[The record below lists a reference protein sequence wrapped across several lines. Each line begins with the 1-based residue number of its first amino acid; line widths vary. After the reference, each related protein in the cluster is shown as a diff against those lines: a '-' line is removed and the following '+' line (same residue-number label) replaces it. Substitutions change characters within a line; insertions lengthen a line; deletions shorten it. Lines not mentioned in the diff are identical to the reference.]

1 MQRYEMDRIFTR
13 MLEAHGSVSDL
24 NFTAGRAPQVEFHG
38 KLTPVEFDPP
48 IGTLTPYQTES
59 IALCLVGGDRR
70 LTETLLKTGSCDL
83 PYALGNTARFRVKIF
98 QQRGHYSIVLR
109 KLASEVPTV
118 ERMGLPEI
126 VKKMAEERNGLIL
139 VTGATGSG
147 KSTTM
152 AAMLDIVNS
161 SKAVHVV
168 TLEDPVEFVF
178 PVKVATFNQR
188 EQGTDFDTFANGLR
202 AALRQAPK
210 VILVGEM
217 RDRDTLEIGLTAA
230 ETGHLVMST
239 LHTVDA
245 GSTINRILGMF
256 DKDEERMIRMR
267 LAESLRWIV
276 SQRLLPKVGGGRVAA
291 LEIMG
296 VNIRIEEV
304 ILNGESEGKSFY
316 EIIQDT
322 EALGWQTFDT
332 HILKLFQ
339 EGVITEETAL
349 SYASK
354 KSVVARG
361 LDTIK
366 ASKGE
371 KTTDIEGLSLDAEYG
386 KDLDPRKS
394 QRVSPRSSQR
404 IGPQP
409 R

>member
-1 MQRYEMDRIFTR
+1 M
-13 MLEAHGSVSDL
+13 
-24 NFTAGRAPQVEFHG
+24 
-38 KLTPVEFDPP
+38 
-48 IGTLTPYQTES
+48 
-59 IALCLVGGDRR
+59 CLVGGDRR

-83 PYALGNTARFRVKIF
+83 PYALGNTARFRVNIF

-109 KLASEVPTV
+109 RLASEVPTV

-126 VKKMAEERNGLIL
+126 VRKIAVELNGLIL

-152 AAMLDIVNS
+152 AAMLDVVNS

-178 PVKVATFNQR
+178 PVKMATFNQR
-188 EQGTDFDTFANGLR
+188 EQGTDFDSFANGLR

-267 LAESLRWIV
+267 LAETLRWIV

-296 VNIRIEEV
+296 VNIRIEEI
-304 ILNGESEGKSFY
+304 ILNGESEGKSYY

-332 HILKLFQ
+332 HILRLFQ
-339 EGVITEETAL
+339 SGVITEETAL

-386 KDLDPRKS
+386 RETDPRKS
-394 QRVSPRSSQR
+394 QRISPRTSQR
-404 IGPQP
+404 IDP
-409 R
+409 RQSR

>member
-1 MQRYEMDRIFTR
+1 MLRYDMDRLFAR
-13 MLEAHGSVSDL
+13 MLDAHGPVSDL
-24 NFTAGRAPQVEFHG
+24 NFTVGKEPQVEFHG
-38 KLTPVEFDPP
+38 KLTPVEFDPSV
-48 IGTLTPYQTES
+48 GVLTPYQTEA
-59 IALCLVGGDRR
+59 IAMCLVSGDRR
-70 LTETLLKTGSCDL
+70 LTETLIKTGSCDL
-83 PYALGNTARFRVKIF
+83 PYALGNIARFRVNIF

-109 KLASEVPTV
+109 RLASEVPTV

-126 VKKMAEERNGLIL
+126 VRKMADERNGLIL

-152 AAMLDIVNS
+152 AAILDLINS

-188 EQGTDFDTFANGLR
+188 EQGTDFDTFGNGLR

-267 LAESLRWIV
+267 LAETLRWIV

-296 VNIRIEEV
+296 KNIRNEEV
-304 ILNGESEGKSFY
+304 ILNGESEGKSY
-316 EIIQDT
+316 YDIIQDT

-332 HILKLFQ
+332 HILKLFT

-371 KTTDIEGLSLDAEYG
+371 KTTDIEGLSLDADYA
-386 KDLDPRKS
+386 KDHDPKKSGRMEPRRS
-394 QRVSPRSSQR
+394 QRVGPGQR
-404 IGPQP
+404 
-409 R
+409 